1 MQILKVLREI
11 VSEFGFLG
19 SVELLAAFVVACGCV
34 GEFWILLNKLTRHIE
49 PLPKNVALLWRILA
63 RVDGAIRPIVVRLK
77 ISGRKISEPKESL
90 LERFCVML
98 VALGVAVEFVCL
110 TFSLPEV
117 AELKKETAL
126 ANERTASMA
135 RRVEELR
142 AANDALED
150 QIAPRS
156 FDQGRLSEA
165 IKTIPEIQVLLITT
179 EDPEAVAFA
188 SQMHFCFGI
197 AGWRVIVRP
206 KWPGPWQPGVHVSA
220 PIPSSPQYLFSR
232 DEKAEMAAA
241 LLRKELNSK
250 GVAVGRQVPPN
261 DALGIPDNALPTNTI
276 IVFVARKPEPIE
288 ARKMHDLVKLSEDLS
303 NPVGNWVAISNDEAK
318 LDLDE
323 DEEMKQS
330 FRRGLIPTNSW
341 KEYTKFKTNH
351 MK

>member
-150 QIAPRS
+150 QIAPR
-156 FDQGRLSEA
+156 
-165 IKTIPEIQVLLITT
+165 
-179 EDPEAVAFA
+179 
-188 SQMHFCFGI
+188 
-197 AGWRVIVRP
+197 
-206 KWPGPWQPGVHVSA
+206 
-220 PIPSSPQYLFSR
+220 
-232 DEKAEMAAA
+232 MAD
-241 LLRKELNSK
+241 S
-250 GVAVGRQVPPN
+250 
-261 DALGIPDNALPTNTI
+261 
-276 IVFVARKPEPIE
+276 
-288 ARKMHDLVKLSEDLS
+288 
-303 NPVGNWVAISNDEAK
+303 
-318 LDLDE
+318 
-323 DEEMKQS
+323 
-330 FRRGLIPTNSW
+330 
-341 KEYTKFKTNH
+341 
-351 MK
+351 